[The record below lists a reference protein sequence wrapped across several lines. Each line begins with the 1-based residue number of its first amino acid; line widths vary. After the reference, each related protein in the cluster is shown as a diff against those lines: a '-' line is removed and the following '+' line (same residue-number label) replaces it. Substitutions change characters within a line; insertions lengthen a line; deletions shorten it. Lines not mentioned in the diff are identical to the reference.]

1 MAPMWN
7 DDESR
12 RKAGRKHGNGNF
24 MQGQDEMTLVPFHQ
38 VDDAEAGQCFE
49 GKREALRPERRFWGG
64 SVVVDRNEGRHV
76 GMCRPST
83 QK

>member
-38 VDDAEAGQCFE
+38 VDDAEAEQCVE
-49 GKREALRPERRFWGG
+49 GKISRGCPKRGSSCWDVSSIHTEVGG
-64 SVVVDRNEGRHV
+64 NET
-76 GMCRPST
+76 C
-83 QK
+83 